1 MTTLRSVP
9 DPDSSDDLPPG
20 ADPFAPEVLGGL
32 SLAAVESRLR
42 TWAGRVAAGEARLLA
57 LLGEF
62 DERRAWAGVGM
73 RSCAHWATW
82 RLGWSLTTAME
93 KVRVAR
99 ALRLLPAVRAAFDG
113 GRLSFS
119 QVRAVTRI
127 ATPANEQVF
136 LDLARSASAGQ
147 LEAMVGGIRR
157 AIKGAAADAAARRGE
172 KPEPVAPRVST
183 RYNTDGNFVLTLV
196 CAPADGV
203 VVQAALDGVRTD
215 LDQADSSA
223 EESPRLR
230 TPAGAGLLELAR
242 RYLADRGRSHPA
254 RARRDRSKLTVHVDP
269 LSGWVRLPDGEL
281 LPPGTVGEG
290 LLDIDVTAATGTLRR
305 LTPDDLTAAD
315 AGRDQRDAPQALRD
329 LLTAVD
335 GPCCRY
341 PTCTQR
347 RNLHAH
353 HVVFWA
359 NGGHTDLANTIWLCT
374 FHHQQVHEHGLQLT
388 LHPTTRALEIRAADG
403 TVVPARPDLPWAD
416 PGTLDPKHHIAST
429 TLPPNALDSHL
440 GLGYA
445 VSVLM
450 QWIDLPDRTAE
461 AA

>member
-1 MTTLRSVP
+1 
-9 DPDSSDDLPPG
+9 
-20 ADPFAPEVLGGL
+20 
-32 SLAAVESRLR
+32 
-42 TWAGRVAAGEARLLA
+42 
-57 LLGEF
+57 
-62 DERRAWAGVGM
+62 M

-99 ALRLLPAVRAAFDG
+99 ALRLLPAIRGAFDG

-127 ATPANEQVF
+127 ATPSNEQVF

-157 AIKGAAADAAARRGE
+157 AIKGAARDAAARRGE
-172 KPEPVAPRVST
+172 KPEPIAPRVST
-183 RYNTDGNFVLTLV
+183 TYNPDGDFVLTLV
-196 CAPADGV
+196 CSPADGV
-203 VVQAALDGVRTD
+203 VVQAALDAVRTD
-215 LDQADSSA
+215 LDLANSSA
-223 EESPRLR
+223 EESEESSAEESQQPR
-230 TPAGAGLLELAR
+230 TPAGAGLLELSR
-242 RYLADRGRSHPA
+242 RYLADRGLTHPA
-254 RARRDRSKLTVHVDP
+254 RARRDRSKLTVHIDP

-281 LPPGTVGEG
+281 LPPGTVADG
-290 LLDIDVTAATGTLRR
+290 LLDIDVTATVGTLRR
-305 LTPDDLTAAD
+305 LTPDDLTTAD

-353 HVVFWA
+353 HATYWSR
-359 NGGHTDLANTIWLCT
+359 GGRTDLANTVWLCT
-374 FHHQQVHEHGLQLT
+374 FHHQQVHEAGIQLS
-388 LHPTTRALEIRAADG
+388 LHPTTRTLEIRTADG

-416 PGTLDPKHHIAST
+416 PDTLDPARHIAPT
-429 TLPPNALDSHL
+429 TLPPHARDGHLD
-440 GLGYA
+440 LGYA

-450 QWIDLPDRTAE
+450 QWIELPDQTAE